1 MKKSLMYLPLIV
13 PVLLTLGS
21 QDKDARTSEG
31 PRGGRLEWQKL
42 PDMPEGKWEP
52 GTAVIDGKLYVFGGY
67 AKGVKSSKRCDSF
80 DPADGSWTRIQD
92 LPSAISHV
100 NLVVDGRTICFA
112 GGFKD
117 GYPGHA
123 IAEAWCYDL
132 ELDRFIAAPLLPEK
146 RGGGGL
152 ALLGRNLHF
161 VGGLKPDRD
170 TDAADH
176 WVLNLDEW
184 AEGAGQWTNAAPMP
198 VPRNQFSCVE
208 FEGEMYTIGG
218 QFHHDSIQD
227 NQPTVEIYNPKSDS
241 WRDGPTL
248 LKGHSHAEGSTF
260 VHDNRIYMVGGHS
273 QPEGERIAL
282 DSDIVALAP
291 GGSWEVVGQLP
302 KPLSSPAAAIVGGKL
317 YVAGGFDGRVKAEVW
332 VTEAP

>member
-1 MKKSLMYLPLIV
+1 MKKSLMLMPLII
-13 PVLLTLGS
+13 LMSLTLGS
-21 QDKDARTSEG
+21 QDKKVRTSGE
-31 PRGGRLEWQKL
+31 PQGGSLEWQKL

-52 GTAVIDGKLYVFGGY
+52 ATAVIDDKLHVFGGY
-67 AKGVKSSKRCDSF
+67 TQGVKSSKRCDVF

-100 NLVVDGRTICFA
+100 NLVVDGRSIWFA

-123 IAEAWCYDL
+123 IAEVWRYDL
-132 ELDRFIAAPLLPEK
+132 ELNRFIAAPLLPEN

-152 ALLGRNLHF
+152 ALVGRNLHF
-161 VGGLKPDRD
+161 AGGLEPDRD

-184 AEGAGQWTNAAPMP
+184 AEGSAKWTNAAPMP

-227 NQPTVEIYNPKSDS
+227 NQPTVEIYNPESDS
-241 WRDGPTL
+241 WRTGPSL
-248 LKGHSHAEGSTF
+248 SKGHSHAEGSSF
-260 VHDNRIYMVGGHS
+260 VHDNRIYIVGGHS
-273 QPEGERIAL
+273 QPQGRRIAL
-282 DSDIVALAP
+282 DSDIVRLAS

-302 KPLSSPAAAIVGGKL
+302 KALSSPAAAVIGGKL
-317 YVAGGFDGRVKAEVW
+317 YVAGGYDGRVRADVW